1 MAQSTR
7 AGSTRTASTEALAAA
22 CSAHPWRTVAAWA
35 GVLLV
40 ALALIVLFLG
50 GSLTTDADLT
60 GNPESKRAE
69 LLLQDRLRGGEEEP
83 IREIVIVHSRELTV
97 DDPAFGEFVGRLGK
111 DLAAL
116 GSGVLAGGTSYY
128 VSKDESLVSADRHT
142 TLLPL
147 VMAGDYQAASSE
159 IDQVLA
165 VTGAA
170 DRDPGFDVLQY
181 GLASLGK
188 DFEELSQH
196 DLKTGEVYGLVA
208 ALVILVLVFGALV
221 AALVPVVLAL
231 VAIVVALGLTAAIGQ
246 AWTLSFFVV
255 NMTVGMGLALG
266 IDYSLFI
273 VSRYREERVRGYE
286 KLAAIRT
293 AGATA
298 SRAVLFSGGAFVL
311 ALLGML
317 LMPTTIMR
325 SLAAGAILV
334 GVASVLVALT
344 LLPAILALAGDRVN
358 ALRVP
363 FVQRRLAGGE
373 AREGRFWAAVARA
386 VMRRPVVSLVV
397 SAGVLIAATV
407 PAFQLQTGAAGVRTL
422 PETLPSRQGFE
433 VLDREFQVGRVVP
446 VEIVVDGAVA
456 SEPVRAAIDRLQA
469 ALAANP
475 VFGAS
480 ALEVSAAGDLAL
492 VSVPLTVDSAS
503 REASEVVH
511 GLRRETVPAAF
522 AGVEAEVLVGGVAA
536 KNLDF
541 FDVADRYRPIVLA
554 FVLGFSFLLLTLAF
568 RSIVVPAKAILLNLL
583 SVGAAYGLLVLVFQK
598 GYLAGL
604 FGFQQ
609 VDTVEAWIPLFLFSV
624 LFGLSMDYHVFL
636 LSRIR
641 ERYDRTGDN
650 AEAVAFGIGSTARLI
665 TGAALIMVAVFSG
678 FAVGELVMFQQM
690 GFGLAVA
697 LFLDATIIRS
707 VLVPSSMKL
716 LGTWNWY
723 LPRWLGW
730 LPRVGT
736 REAR

>member
-35 GVLLV
+35 RVLLV

-69 LLLQDRLRGGEEEP
+69 SLLQDRLREGEEEP

-116 GSGVLAGGTSYY
+116 GGGVLAGETSYY

-159 IDQVLA
+159 IGRVLA
-165 VTGAA
+165 ITRLA
-170 DRDPGFDVLQY
+170 DRDPGFEVLEY

-231 VAIVVALGLTAAIGQ
+231 VAIMVALGLTAAIGQ

-273 VSRYREERVRGYE
+273 VSRYREERVRGDE

-344 LLPAILALAGDRVN
+344 LLPAILSLAGDRVN

-373 AREGRFWAAVARA
+373 ARERRFWAAVARA

-475 VFGAS
+475 AFGAS

-503 REASEVVH
+503 REASDVVR
-511 GLRRETVPAAF
+511 GLRGETVPAAF

-536 KNLDF
+536 LNLDF
-541 FDVADRYRPIVLA
+541 FDVADRYRPIVFA

-730 LPRVGT
+730 LPRVGPG
-736 REAR
+736 EAR